1 MISRLTPPTQL
12 TFLASVALAIIAVVA
27 RVLGYMG
34 IQMPMFPTG
43 GFVLLLIGYLILL
56 AGNLFEGV

>member
-43 GFVLLLIGYLILL
+43 GVCAPADRLS
-56 AGNLFEGV
+56 NPPCW